1 MNKNKQKG
9 FTLIELL
16 VVIAIIGIL
25 SAVVLTSL
33 NSSQQKAR
41 NAKRIADIKAISKA
55 VEMYY
60 IEHGR
65 YPLGSQGSGQWSGH
79 CPSYGNTDNY
89 IPDLV
94 PQYFS
99 ELPRDPLFDEMWK
112 CYIYK
117 SNGTDYMIIA
127 HETMEGLAGNNAKDP
142 RNDKIIRQLARPASR
157 PGHAGPSSI
166 AIYSPGARYW

>member
-9 FTLIELL
+9 FTLTELL
-16 VVIAIIGIL
+16 VTIAIIGIL

-33 NSSQQKAR
+33 NQAREKAR

-60 IEHGR
+60 AENGR
-65 YPLGSQGSGQWSGH
+65 YPSPATPNWHQYSGH
-79 CPSYGNTDNY
+79 CPPVGNHDNY

-99 ELPRDPLFDEMWK
+99 ELPRDPLFDDQWR
-112 CYIYK
+112 CYLYK
-117 SNGTDYMIIA
+117 SDGTDYMIMA
-127 HETMEGLAGNNAKDP
+127 HHTMEGLFGNNANDS
-142 RNDKIIRQLARPASR
+142 RNDKIIRQLARS
-157 PGHAGPSSI
+157 GQNKNSI
-166 AIYSPGARYW
+166 AIYSEGARNW